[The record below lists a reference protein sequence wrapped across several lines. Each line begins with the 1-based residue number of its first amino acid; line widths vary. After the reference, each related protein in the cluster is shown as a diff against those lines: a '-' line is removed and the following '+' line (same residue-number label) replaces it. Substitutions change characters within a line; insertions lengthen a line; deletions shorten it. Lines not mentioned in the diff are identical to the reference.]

1 MSKTQIAI
9 LWGLAVVIVI
19 VFAVL
24 SRAVSRSSQGVG
36 PGPLVPGRVYDV
48 GETDQSARKLYPLAD
63 QAARSW
69 QADAQLVSAT
79 ANWPFVDLDHFSE
92 PVAWT
97 FQFYSPGTQRI
108 QVINID
114 GDQVGVLRE
123 ALSPYPLPGVA
134 VENWQLDSHQALKA
148 WLNDG
153 GGRFLSRHSVV
164 DVTARLRHS
173 EEGQL
178 QWVVVGAVRGEQEIQ
193 LTRVDAASGQVVE

>member
-24 SRAVSRSSQGVG
+24 SQVISRPSQGMG
-36 PGPLVPGRVYDV
+36 PGQLVPDKVYNV
-48 GETDQSARKLYPLAD
+48 AETDRSARKLYPLAD

-79 ANWPFVDLDHFSE
+79 ANWPFVELDHFSK

-97 FQFYSPGTQRI
+97 FQFYSPGTSKI
-108 QVINID
+108 YVLHVD

-123 ALSPYPLPGVA
+123 ALSPYPLAGIA
-134 VENWQLDSHQALKA
+134 VDNWQSDSHQALAA

-153 GGRFLSRHSVV
+153 GGRFLSRNSVV

-178 QWVVVGAVRGEQEIQ
+178 LWVVVGAVRGEQEIQ
-193 LTRVDAASGQVVE
+193 LSRVDAASGEIVQ